1 MDSGY
6 ANREGYLAPYKG
18 TKYHLQEYRNAAAPQ
33 GMEETF
39 NYAHSSLRNVIERSF
54 GVLKMK
60 WRMLDKIPS
69 YACHKQSMIIVACC
83 ALHNFIRISGKKD
96 KHFGRCD
103 RDENYVPPVATVNQP
118 QTEEV
123 EDATDVMNTFRDSIA
138 LALVNT
144 M

>member
-60 WRMLDKIPS
+60 WRMLDKIPP
-69 YACHKQSMIIVACC
+69 YACRKQSMIIVACC

-96 KHFGRCD
+96 KHFARCD
-103 RDENYVPPVATVNQP
+103 RDENYVPPVATANQP

-123 EDATDVMNTFRDSIA
+123 EDATDVMNAFRDSIA

>member
-1 MDSGY
+1 VDSGY

-83 ALHNFIRISGKKD
+83 ALHNFIRISGKKVSTLAVVTAMRTMC
-96 KHFGRCD
+96 HQWL
-103 RDENYVPPVATVNQP
+103 QP
-118 QTEEV
+118 INHKLKKSRMQQ
-123 EDATDVMNTFRDSIA
+123 M
-138 LALVNT
+138 
-144 M
+144 